1 MTQSSLSLA
10 MVVVL
15 LAGCY
20 SCDNP
25 RGNDSSRPL
34 RIATTT
40 SLEASGLLDVLLPA
54 FQKHSGIPVR
64 AVAVGTGQALKF
76 AESGDC
82 DAVLVHDRVGEERM
96 LAAGVLVER
105 RVFARND
112 FVVVGPPDDPA
123 GVRQAPSVTEAFRRI
138 AEKGASFVSRGD
150 DSGTHRA
157 EQRLWKTCGIQPAGA
172 WYLSAGQGMIETLLM
187 ADEKRG
193 YALSDRS
200 TFLRARNRFELEV
213 LHQGDGALRNE
224 YAVLLLNPARYPYA
238 RHREAHQLLEFLLSP
253 EGQRLIGSVTAAG
266 TRLFEPAVG
275 ESP

>member
-1 MTQSSLSLA
+1 M
-10 MVVVL
+10 L
-15 LAGCY
+15 LLTACRSGEDPAGLGPGR
-20 SCDNP
+20 S
-25 RGNDSSRPL
+25 L

-54 FQKHSGIPVR
+54 FQRHSGISVH
-64 AVAVGTGQALKF
+64 AVVVGTGQALKF

-82 DAVLVHDRVGEERM
+82 DAVLVHDREGEER
-96 LAAGVLVER
+96 LLSAGVLIER
-105 RVFARND
+105 RMFARND
-112 FVVVGPPDDPA
+112 FVVVGPPEDPA
-123 GVRQAPSVTEAFRRI
+123 GVRQSPSIIEAFRRV
-138 AEKGASFVSRGD
+138 AEKGAFFISRGD

-157 EQRLWKTCGIQPAGA
+157 ERRLWEKCGIRPAEA

-200 TFLRARNRFELEV
+200 TFLRAKKRFELEI
-213 LHQGDGALRNE
+213 LHQGGREVRNE
-224 YAVLLLNPARYPYA
+224 YAILLVNPARHPHA

-275 ESP
+275 EAP